1 MRRSNIS
8 TPTMLNKVPEIT
20 AAFWITKVLTTGMG
34 ETTSDYLFLTYNR
47 PLVLGITTV
56 ILVGVLIA
64 QFRTRRYLPW
74 LYWLAIVMVAVFGT
88 MVADIIH
95 VLAGVPYLV
104 TTPIFLVAL
113 AVIFIT
119 WWATQKTL
127 SIHEINTRAREWF
140 YWGAVLATFALG
152 TAAGDLTAK
161 VFNLGYLDSGYLFAV
176 LFALPGLAF
185 RFLRLNAVF
194 AFWFAYVITRPLGAS
209 FADWFAMSPAKG
221 GLGFGPGPVSAIS
234 SLVILALV
242 IYISLRERRTRRDHL
257 EATQSTQNMNAFATP
272 EDPHAAE

>member
-1 MRRSNIS
+1 MKGTKIPSS
-8 TPTMLNKVPEIT
+8 TMLNKVPEIT

-56 ILVGVLIA
+56 VLVGVLIA
-64 QFRTRRYLPW
+64 QFRAGRYIPW
-74 LYWLAIVMVAVFGT
+74 LFGT

-104 TTPIFLVAL
+104 STPIFLVAL

-119 WWATQKTL
+119 WWATQRTL
-127 SIHEINTRAREWF
+127 SIHTINTRAREWF

-176 LFALPGLAF
+176 LFVLPGLAF
-185 RFLRLNAVF
+185 RFVKLNGVF
-194 AFWFAYVITRPLGAS
+194 AFWFAYVMTRPLGAS
-209 FADWFAMSPAKG
+209 FADWFAMSHAKG
-221 GLGFGPGPVSAIS
+221 GLDFGPGPVSAIS
-234 SLVILALV
+234 SLAIIALV
-242 IYISLRERRTRRDHL
+242 IYLSLCAGRTRRQHI
-257 EATQSTQNMNAFATP
+257 EETQSAQHVGEFATS
-272 EDPHAAE
+272 EDPRAAE

>member
-1 MRRSNIS
+1 MKNTTI
-8 TPTMLNKVPEIT
+8 PAATMSSKVPEIT

-34 ETTSDYLFLTYNR
+34 ETTSDHLFLTYNR
-47 PLVLGITTV
+47 PVVLGITTL

-64 QFRTRRYLPW
+64 QLRARRYIPW

-104 TTPIFLVAL
+104 STSVFLTAL
-113 AVIFIT
+113 AAIFIT
-119 WWATQKTL
+119 WWATQRTL

-161 VFNLGYLDSGYLFAV
+161 VLNLGYLDSGYLFAV
-176 LFALPGLAF
+176 FFVLPGLAF

-194 AFWFAYVITRPLGAS
+194 AFWFAYVVTRPLGAS
-209 FADWFAMSPAKG
+209 FADWFAMPHARG
-221 GLGFGPGPVSAIS
+221 GLDVGPGPVS
-234 SLVILALV
+234 VILSVVIVAFV
-242 IYISLRERRTRRDHL
+242 IYLSVSRRARLTPDAGYENVRFPAGER
-257 EATQSTQNMNAFATP
+257 
-272 EDPHAAE
+272 